1 MTCCGLRRWRL
12 IMSTS
17 PVISLQQ
24 PLPAVPLCGFL
35 RQAQVLALVPISKST
50 LWRRVQAG
58 SFPAPFKLS
67 ARVTVWRAEE
77 VQVWMQAQ
85 GTDPAM
91 GRCPTLSQDT
101 RMPPAALACPR
112 R

>member
-1 MTCCGLRRWRL
+1 
-12 IMSTS
+12 MSTLDS
-17 PVISLQQ
+17 AARSAAPATPFQP

-85 GTDPAM
+85 GTDPAL

-101 RMPPAALACPR
+101 RMPPAALACLR

>member
-1 MTCCGLRRWRL
+1 
-12 IMSTS
+12 MSNSHSDVTAARIAA
-17 PVISLQQ
+17 PFQQ
-24 PLPAVPLCGFL
+24 PLPSVPLCGFL
-35 RQAQVLALVPISKST
+35 RQAQVLALVPVSKST

-91 GRCPTLSQDT
+91 GRCPTFSQDT